1 MSVCVFPI
9 SRKPRFSEEY
19 SDKIRN
25 QIIPISSSFLPFKAK
40 SFVLSVQEKPYRI
53 HSFIHPP
60 PSQLKQKKCQ
70 MIVLL
75 CFGRVTKKS
84 FHFLFL
90 KIHGLNISHA
100 DESTSAPDNLQRP
113 HHV

>member
-9 SRKPRFSEEY
+9 LRKPRFSEEY

-53 HSFIHPP
+53 HSFIP
-60 PSQLKQKKCQ
+60 PSPLPTE
-70 MIVLL
+70 
-75 CFGRVTKKS
+75 TKEMLNDRNILFWTGYKNKS
-84 FHFLFL
+84 SLPL
-90 KIHGLNISHA
+90 
-100 DESTSAPDNLQRP
+100 P
-113 HHV
+113 